1 MVEGGSSEGERVGY
15 KGEGA
20 KLDSGNR
27 THKEAMMIAQTR
39 GKGVWLG

>member
-1 MVEGGSSEGERVGY
+1 MVEGGSSEGERVRY

-20 KLDSGNR
+20 KLDSGNQ
-27 THKEAMMIAQTR
+27 THKEAIMIAQTR